1 MSQPNFESDSPG
13 GVLVPKPKSSIYTV
27 LLIIALIALV
37 FACVFLYLEI
47 SEYGGLGATKGMS
60 SSLDELITTG
70 RQLVL
75 RV

>member
-27 LLIIALIALV
+27 LLILSVIALV
-37 FACVFLYLEI
+37 IACVFLYLEI

-60 SSLDELITTG
+60 SSADEWIAARCLD
-70 RQLVL
+70 VF